1 MQTVCQLNKCAG
13 CMACVDIC
21 PKKAITIQDSLDSY
35 NAVIDTELCVNCQ
48 ACHMVCPNNNCPT
61 QREPQKWYQGWAGDK
76 SIRCKC
82 SSGGLATAI
91 SEACIESGGH
101 VYGCCFE
108 KGIFLFKKASQI
120 SELASFSGSKYVKSN
135 PAGCYKDIRDS
146 LKKGERVLFIG
157 LPCQVAAVRN
167 FVGEKLDQNLYT
179 ADLIC
184 HGTPSPKLLDVFL
197 NQYKKQLSSF
207 DNILFRI
214 KAKMQIHC
222 DGEGIVRKGVSDRYT
237 IAFLNGLTY
246 TDNCYKCQFAQRKR
260 VSDITLGDSWG
271 SELPLESMKEGV
283 SLALCQTRKGIE
295 ILENADVELLSV
307 DLENA
312 ILNNQ
317 QLDHP
322 SIMPKDRVVF
332 FESLKKG
339 YKFNKLVKK
348 YLPKQCFRQDIKALL
363 IRMRIRSAGGK
374 SSLIYGIIVN
384 ENSNRNEP

>member
-1 MQTVCQLNKCAG
+1 M
-13 CMACVDIC
+13 
-21 PKKAITIQDSLDSY
+21 
-35 NAVIDTELCVNCQ
+35 
-48 ACHMVCPNNNCPT
+48 
-61 QREPQKWYQGWAGDK
+61 
-76 SIRCKC
+76 
-82 SSGGLATAI
+82 
-91 SEACIESGGH
+91 
-101 VYGCCFE
+101 
-108 KGIFLFKKASQI
+108 
-120 SELASFSGSKYVKSN
+120 
-135 PAGCYKDIRDS
+135 
-146 LKKGERVLFIG
+146 FIG